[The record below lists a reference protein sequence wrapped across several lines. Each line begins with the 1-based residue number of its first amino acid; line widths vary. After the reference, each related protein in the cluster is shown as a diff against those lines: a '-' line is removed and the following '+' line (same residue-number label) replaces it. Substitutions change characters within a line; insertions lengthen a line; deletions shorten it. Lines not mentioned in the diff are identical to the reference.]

1 MKNREDKNMRN
12 YLRPGEIKILK
23 ALREGPKSFSE
34 LHGLNTNVLSEYLKS
49 LQLSGL
55 IQRDIETR
63 KYLVID
69 AGIQAVNLEDR
80 IQELREEFWRAHH

>member
-1 MKNREDKNMRN
+1 
-12 YLRPGEIKILK
+12 
-23 ALREGPKSFSE
+23 
-34 LHGLNTNVLSEYLKS
+34 LNTNVLSEYLKS